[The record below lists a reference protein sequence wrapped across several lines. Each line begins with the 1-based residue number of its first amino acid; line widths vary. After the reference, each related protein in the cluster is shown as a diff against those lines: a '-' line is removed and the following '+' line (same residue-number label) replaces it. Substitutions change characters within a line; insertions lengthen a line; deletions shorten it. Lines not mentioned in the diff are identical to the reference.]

1 MSQQPEWIR
10 LLEPQLS
17 PRVSLEWLVYEQ
29 PVVALFSRSGNPGY
43 TDVDRE
49 HLGQTFRHDGDLGL
63 LLSVAHSEQDN
74 KLLVLLS
81 HKIIV
86 SHGGKPRILYMF
98 VPVESLGIE
107 IAEPASWKMSDGI
120 VPLRAVDD
128 DNDAGEN
135 HLSRLV
141 RTSFS
146 LAKESWVIMPNQPR
160 LGRVPDN
167 AMSTL
172 RKLKSLSE
180 ATRFDLFAADDPLV
194 YQGLLRVKALLAER
208 AVTGFNVNHYRFYP
222 GGRSAVVGAW
232 RCQGWL
238 PQEEGVQRSS
248 GRGVKRSHEEMA
260 GGGSSPPSY
269 DSAAS
274 GAAPGVPSGVEST
287 DPFDMALILF
297 EEDAASGQESGQ
309 GSVLSEIYPRG
320 RSISPLTVVE
330 TPLPLSPNFVFSPVA
345 PQEAPPP
352 SYHLPVCQA
361 KGPTATGHRNVLVNW
376 LATLLARYP
385 LMHYTCTTDLL
396 ALGVAAQA
404 GDARAIRGLR
414 AKLVATLLRHQVVRK
429 NTPGRDEIEDLVSW
443 LLVLDPDTGDTMF
456 LEQLAEA
463 SKAWEGQQG
472 VGPTPQSPYP
482 VLFSSPEPE
491 RPVVRDLV
499 VCKAKIIVDACMA
512 YGAVW
517 ESRGGLLR
525 AIMDW
530 ELKYR

>member
-29 PVVALFSRSGNPGY
+29 PVAAIFSRSGNSEY

-49 HLGQTFRHDGDLGL
+49 HLGQTCRHEGDLGL
-63 LLSVAHSEQDN
+63 LLSIAHSKEDN

-81 HKIIV
+81 QRVIV
-86 SHGGKPRILYMF
+86 SRGGKPRILYMF
-98 VPVESLGIE
+98 IPVESLGIE
-107 IAEPASWKMSDGI
+107 TAEPAFWKLSDGI
-120 VPLRAVDD
+120 VPLRTVDD
-128 DNDAGEN
+128 DDAARDDQ
-135 HLSRLV
+135 SYRLL
-141 RTSFS
+141 RTSFC
-146 LAKESWVIMPNQPR
+146 LVKESWVIMPNQPR
-160 LGRVPDN
+160 LGQVPDD

-180 ATRFDLFAADDPLV
+180 ATRFDLFAAHDPLV

-238 PQEEGVQRSS
+238 PQEEGVQGSS

-260 GGGSSPPSY
+260 GVGSLPPSY

-274 GAAPGVPSGVEST
+274 GVPSGVEST
-287 DPFDMALILF
+287 DPFDMALILL

-320 RSISPLTVVE
+320 RSISPPTVVE
-330 TPLPLSPNFVFSPVA
+330 TPLPPSPNFVFSPVA

-361 KGPTATGHRNVLVNW
+361 KGLSATGHRNVLVNW

-429 NTPGRDEIEDLVSW
+429 NTPARDEVEDLVSW

-463 SKAWEGQQG
+463 TKAWEGQQG

-482 VLFSSPEPE
+482 VLFASPEPE

-512 YGAVW
+512 YGGAW
-517 ESRGGLLR
+517 ENRGGLLR

>member
-1 MSQQPEWIR
+1 MSEQPESIR

-17 PRVSLEWLVYEQ
+17 PRGTLQWLVHEQ
-29 PVVALFSRSGNPGY
+29 PVVALFSKSGRLEY
-43 TDVDRE
+43 TDTDRDF
-49 HLGQTFRHDGDLGL
+49 LGQTCRHDGDLGL
-63 LLSVAHSEQDN
+63 MLSIAHDEQNN
-74 KLLVLLS
+74 KLLLFLS
-81 HKIIV
+81 QKIV
-86 SHGGKPRILYMF
+86 VNRRKPRILYMF
-98 VPVESLGIE
+98 VPMKSLSVET
-107 IAEPASWKMSDGI
+107 ADPAFWTMTGGI
-120 VPLRAVDD
+120 VPRRPI
-128 DNDAGEN
+128 DNPEDARVEQS
-135 HLSRLV
+135 SRLL
-141 RTSFS
+141 RTTFS
-146 LAKESWVIMPNQPR
+146 LAGNSWVLMPNQPH
-160 LGRVPDN
+160 LGRLADES
-167 AMSTL
+167 MSVI
-172 RKLKSLSE
+172 RKLKSFSE
-180 ATRFDLFAADDPLV
+180 ASRFDLFAAYDPLV
-194 YQGLLRVKALLAER
+194 QQGLLRFKTLLEQPD
-208 AVTGFNVNHYRFYP
+208 VTDFNVNHYRFYP

-238 PQEEGVQRSS
+238 PQEDGVQISS

-260 GGGSSPPSY
+260 GGGSLPPAY
-269 DSAAS
+269 ESAVS
-274 GAAPGVPSGVEST
+274 GAAPEVPSGVEST
-287 DPFDMALILF
+287 DPFDMAMIVYD
-297 EEDAASGQESGQ
+297 EDAASGQESGQ

-320 RSISPLTVVE
+320 RSISPPTVVE
-330 TPLPLSPNFVFSPVA
+330 TPLPPSPNFVFSPVA

-429 NTPGRDEIEDLVSW
+429 NTPGRDEVEDLVSW

-463 SKAWEGQQG
+463 TKAWEGQQG

-512 YGAVW
+512 YGGAW
-517 ESRGGLLR
+517 ENRGGLLR